1 MNAPE
6 KYFDNVIVA
15 SASEQIERNV
25 LHGIDPT
32 AYARFVAEAVTVN
45 TNADFVQLAKSALR
59 AVFPHE
65 MLLAGIGHAQADGI
79 RVYHAIGVD
88 YPQSYLH
95 KLREPTVFA
104 GPVLTQWLRTREPQ
118 LLDVESANLPP
129 RWREKMLQQNFR
141 NIAANGMRDINGS
154 GATYFTFS
162 KIPGALSAQHQLR
175 LKAITP
181 LLHQALLATWAHISM
196 TVQQQRRPQP
206 NNLTHRQ
213 VEILHWVAQG
223 KANGEIA
230 QILDLSEHTVKNHLK
245 QVLQKL
251 GATNRVQAAKVFVN
265 LNVNNPHQ
273 QMAFNRA

>member
-6 KYFDNVIVA
+6 KYFDNVAVA
-15 SASEQIERNV
+15 NPPEQFECDF
-25 LHGIDPT
+25 LHGIDPI
-32 AYARFVAEAVTVN
+32 AYAKFVAEAVAVE
-45 TNADFVQLAKSALR
+45 TNADFVQLAKGALR
-59 AVFPHE
+59 EVFPHE

-95 KLREPTVFA
+95 KLREPAGFA

-118 LLDVESANLPP
+118 LLDVESATLPP

-141 NIAANGMRDINGS
+141 NIAAHGMRDINGS

-162 KIPGALSAQHQLR
+162 KIPGMLSEKHRLR

-181 LLHQALLATWAHISM
+181 ILHQALLATWAHISM
-196 TVQQQRRPQP
+196 TIQQQRRSQP
-206 NNLTHRQ
+206 NDLTDRQ

-230 QILDLSEHTVKNHLK
+230 QILELSEHTVKNHLK

-273 QMAFNRA
+273 QLAFNRA